1 MNRFSRISVIGMGY
15 IGLPTSAVFAD
26 NGVEVL
32 GIDVNPAAVDSINRG
47 EPHIVEP
54 ELDVLLRKVV
64 QGGKLRASLTPEPA
78 DAFILAVPTPF
89 QDNHEPDVSYIQ
101 AAARAIA
108 PVLAKG
114 NLVILESTSPIGTT
128 ESLSRWLGEARQDL
142 SFPHQTGELS
152 DIRIAHCPERVLP
165 GRILREVVE
174 NDRIIGGLTRKCAQ
188 AATALYRVFVKGQ
201 IHLTNA
207 RTAEM
212 AKLTENAFRDVN
224 IAFANELS
232 VICDRLKIN
241 VWELIRL
248 ANQHPRVNILRPGP
262 GVGGHC
268 IAVDPWFIVAADP
281 ARSRLI
287 RTAREVNDAKPHWV
301 VEKVK
306 AQAAKLKA
314 PVVACLGLSYKA
326 DVDDLR
332 ESPAVEIVEHLA
344 HEKVAELLVV
354 EPHVNALPKRL
365 ADLGL
370 KLWDFDQ
377 ATERANIL
385 LLLVDH
391 ASFLQVDHDVV
402 KDKIVVDTR
411 GAW

>member
-1 MNRFSRISVIGMGY
+1 VNRFSRVSVIGMGY

-26 NGVEVL
+26 NGIDVL
-32 GIDVNPAAVDSINRG
+32 GIDVNAAAVESINRG
-47 EPHIVEP
+47 QPHIVEP
-54 ELDVLLRKVV
+54 ELDVLLRQVV
-64 QGGKLRASLTPEPA
+64 QAGKLRASLTPEPA

-89 QDNHEPDVSYIQ
+89 KEDNEPDTSHIE

-108 PVLAKG
+108 PVLARG

-128 ESLSRWLGEARQDL
+128 EQLSRWLAEVRSDL
-142 SFPHQTGELS
+142 TFPHQVGELS
-152 DIRIAHCPERVLP
+152 DVRIAHCPERVLP
-165 GRILREVVE
+165 GHILREVVE

-188 AATALYRVFVKGQ
+188 AATSLYRVFVKGQ

-232 VICDRLKIN
+232 MICDKLRIN

-248 ANQHPRVNILRPGP
+248 SNMHPRVNILRPGP

-268 IAVDPWFIVAADP
+268 IAVDPWFIVAAD
-281 ARSRLI
+281 RTNSRLI
-287 RTAREVNDAKPHWV
+287 RTARNVNNDKPHFV
-301 VEKVK
+301 VEQVRRH
-306 AQAAKLKA
+306 AATLKE

-344 HEKVAELLVV
+344 HAKVGELLVV
-354 EPHVNALPKRL
+354 EPHVNALPANL
-365 ADLGL
+365 SALGL
-370 KLWDFDQ
+370 ELWDFDR
-377 ATERANIL
+377 ATDRANIL

-391 ASFLQVDHDVV
+391 ASFLTVDHDVV
-402 KDKIVVDTR
+402 KNKIVVDTR